1 MPRYGYI
8 RDKLDVKVLVLYLTA
23 RTAAPIDF
31 PALTD
36 LSMCDEGVDY
46 FMFSEAVSD
55 LVESG
60 HLHIENDRYSI
71 TDKGRKICT
80 ICEEDLPLSVRQKCD
95 RNLAL
100 LNARLRREA
109 QVRTEIISRD
119 EGSGFTVRLI
129 LDDNDG
135 NLMTADLYSPTE
147 EQAKNL
153 ASSFRNCPERIY
165 RSLVSTLNEVS
176 KMDEQI

>member
-8 RDKLDVKVLVLYLTA
+8 RDKLDVKVLVLYLTS

-55 LVESG
+55 LVQSE
-60 HLHIENDRYSI
+60 HLLSADGRYSI
-71 TDKGRKICT
+71 TEKGRKICS
-80 ICEEDLPLSVRQKCD
+80 ICENDLPLSIRQKCD
-95 RNLAL
+95 RKLAVI
-100 LNARLRREA
+100 NAQLRQEA
-109 QVRTEIISRD
+109 QVRTEIIPQT
-119 EGSGFTVRLI
+119 EGNGFTVRMI

-135 NLMTADLYSPTE
+135 NLMTTELYSPSE
-147 EQAKNL
+147 EQANKL
-153 ASSFRNCPERIY
+153 AVAFRKCPEHIY
-165 RSLVSTLNEVS
+165 RALVSALHNASETN
-176 KMDEQI
+176 D

>member
-8 RDKLDVKVLVLYLTA
+8 RDKLDIKVLVLYLTS

-60 HLHIENDRYSI
+60 HLLLEEDRYSI
-71 TDKGRKICT
+71 TEKGRKNGS
-80 ICEEDLPLSVRQKCD
+80 ICEESLPLSVRQKCD
-95 RNLAL
+95 RNLAK
-100 LNARLRREA
+100 LNSRLRQEA
-109 QVRTEIISRD
+109 QVRTDIIPRVQN
-119 EGSGFTVRLI
+119 EGFTVRLV

-135 NLMTADLYSPTE
+135 NLMTTELYSPSE
-147 EQAKNL
+147 EQAKKL
-153 ASSFRNCPERIY
+153 ANSFRKCPERIY
-165 RSLVSTLNEVS
+165 RTLVSALQDAAEM
-176 KMDEQI
+176 KE

>member
-8 RDKLDVKVLVLYLTA
+8 RDKLDIKVLVLYLTS

-55 LVESG
+55 LIESG
-60 HLHIENDRYSI
+60 HLLLADQRYSI
-71 TDKGRKICT
+71 TEKGRKICS
-80 ICEEDLPLSVRQKCD
+80 ICEEDLPPSIRQKCD
-95 RNLAL
+95 RNLAA
-100 LNARLRREA
+100 LNARLRQEA
-109 QVRTEIISRD
+109 QIRTEVIPRA
-119 EGSGFTVRLI
+119 ENSGFTVRLI

-135 NLMTADLYSPTE
+135 NLMTVELYSPTE
-147 EQAKNL
+147 EQASKL
-153 ASSFRNCPERIY
+153 ASSFRNCPERVY
-165 RSLVSTLNEVS
+165 RTLVSALHDASEM
-176 KMDEQI
+176 KD

>member
-8 RDKLDVKVLVLYLTA
+8 RDKLDVKVLVLYLTS

-60 HLHIENDRYSI
+60 HLLSDNDRYSI
-71 TDKGRKICT
+71 TEKGRKICS
-80 ICEEDLPLSVRQKCD
+80 ICEEDLPLSIRQKCD
-95 RNLAL
+95 RNLAV
-100 LNARLRREA
+100 LNARLRQEA
-109 QVRTEIISRD
+109 QVRTEILPRT
-119 EGSGFTVRLI
+119 ENSGFTVRLI

-135 NLMTADLYSPTE
+135 NLMTVELYSPTE
-147 EQAKNL
+147 EQAIKL

-165 RSLVSTLNEVS
+165 RSLVSSLNEAS
-176 KMDEQI
+176 EMNN

>member
-8 RDKLDVKVLVLYLTA
+8 RDKLDVKVLVLYLTS

-36 LSMCDEGVDY
+36 LSMCDDGVDY
-46 FMFSEAVSD
+46 FMFAQAVSE

-60 HLHIENDRYSI
+60 HLLLENDRYSV
-71 TDKGRKICT
+71 TEKGRKNGSV
-80 ICEEDLPLSVRQKCD
+80 CEESLPLSVRQKCD
-95 RNLAL
+95 RNLAA

-109 QVRTEIISRD
+109 QIRTEILPRA
-119 EGSGFTVRLI
+119 ETGGFTVRLI

-135 NLMTADLYSPTE
+135 NLMTAELYSPTE
-147 EQAKNL
+147 EQANMM
-153 ASSFRNCPERIY
+153 SNSFRNCPELIY
-165 RSLVSTLNEVS
+165 RALVSALQDASGTKE
-176 KMDEQI
+176 